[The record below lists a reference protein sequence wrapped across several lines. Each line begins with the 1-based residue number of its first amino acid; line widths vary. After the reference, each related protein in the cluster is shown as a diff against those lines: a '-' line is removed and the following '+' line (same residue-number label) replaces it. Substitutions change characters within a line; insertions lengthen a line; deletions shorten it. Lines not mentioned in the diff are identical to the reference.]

1 MEIKIDQVAGYMD
14 SLFKQQDFATLSNIA
29 KQVTQQQPQ
38 IAPAWRYLGITA
50 VLSGGAG
57 GKRHLQQ
64 AAVLGDTD
72 ANDWLNTLSEFEYYP
87 SASVKPM
94 QIIQQVE
101 WMRFRRSK
109 YMDFPTEVVIE
120 TQAICNAACTF
131 CTYPTMERKGD
142 KMSDELIDKI
152 IEDLKAIPRELPFTI
167 APFKVSDPFLDK
179 RIFSICEKIN
189 NELPNAKLRLFTN
202 GSPLTDK
209 IIDKIADIKNVIH
222 LWVSLNEYEKNAYE
236 KTMSLPF
243 EKTIEKLNALHKR
256 VENGYPHPVVVSRVC
271 DGTVEDAN
279 FKAYLEKNYPLF
291 GVFLIGRSDWAGQV
305 VINSQ
310 KQVPPTACSRWYE
323 LSIMA
328 SGKVALCCMD
338 GEGKH
343 VVGDVNKQSVL
354 EIYNSHDYKKMRQFS
369 FSRLA
374 AAAPCDTCIY

>member
-1 MEIKIDQVAGYMD
+1 MEIKVEEVAGYMD
-14 SLFKQQDFATLSNIA
+14 SLFKKQDFSTLA
-29 KQVTQQQPQ
+29 DVARQVTQQRPQ
-38 IAPAWRYLGITA
+38 IASAWRYAGITTI
-50 VLSGGAG
+50 LNGGN
-57 GKRHLQQ
+57 GKRGLQQ

-87 SASVKPM
+87 NLSVKPM
-94 QIIQQVE
+94 HIMQQVDF
-101 WMRFRRSK
+101 MRFRRSP
-109 YMDFPTEVVIE
+109 YMDFPTEVTIE

-142 KMSDELIDKI
+142 KMSDEMIDKI
-152 IEDLKAIPRELPFTI
+152 IQDLKEIPSSLPFTI
-167 APFKVSDPFLDK
+167 SPFKVSDPFLDK

-189 NELPNAKLRLFTN
+189 HELPNAKLRLFTN
-202 GSPLTDK
+202 GSPLTEK
-209 IIDKIADIKNVIH
+209 IIDKIAEIKNVIH
-222 LWVSLNEYEKNAYE
+222 LWVSLNEYKKDAYE
-236 KTMSLPF
+236 HTMSLPF
-243 EKTIEKLNALHKR
+243 DKTIEKLNLLHQR
-256 VENGYPHPVVVSRVC
+256 VENGYAHPVVISRVC
-271 DGTVEDAN
+271 DSTIEDN
-279 FKAYLEKNYPLF
+279 HFKDFVEKNYPLF

-310 KQVPPTACSRWYE
+310 KQVPSIACSRWYE

-343 VVGDVNKQSVL
+343 VVGDVNEQSVL
-354 EIYNSHDYKKMRQFS
+354 DIYNSHNYKKMRQFS